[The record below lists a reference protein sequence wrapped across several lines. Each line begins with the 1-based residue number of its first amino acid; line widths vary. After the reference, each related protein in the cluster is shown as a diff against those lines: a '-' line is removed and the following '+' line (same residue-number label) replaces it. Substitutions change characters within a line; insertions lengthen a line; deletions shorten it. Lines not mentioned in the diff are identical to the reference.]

1 MILIVI
7 FGSIYILLGVFSLLI
22 SLLFIELDRP
32 KDLIKSGLMITLGIF
47 FIIYKNSIAFSAY
60 LILTLQ
66 SILLSFYIVENY
78 LFRWN
83 QLLEREKKEITSFK
97 GFLTKSNLYLTIIK
111 DGLKNLF
118 LKNSNKNILKN
129 NSIQKKWVREKDTMN
144 DSTATNANLKEYKSN
159 DKTTFFTKEDIISDE
174 KSPKKNIISDK

>member
-47 FIIYKNSIAFSAY
+47 FIIYKNSISFSTY
-60 LILTLQ
+60 LILMLQ

-97 GFLTKSNLYLTIIK
+97 GFINKSNLYLNLVM
-111 DGLKNLF
+111 DGVKILF
-118 LKNSNKNILKN
+118 LKNFNKNLLKN
-129 NSIQKKWVREKDTMN
+129 NSIQKKWVREKVNIN
-144 DSTATNANLKEYKSN
+144 DSTLTNTNLKEYKSN
-159 DKTTFFTKEDIISDE
+159 DKTTIFSKEDIINDE
-174 KSPKKNIISDK
+174 KNSKKNIISDK

>member
-1 MILIVI
+1 MILIAI

-118 LKNSNKNILKN
+118 LKNSNKNLLKN
-129 NSIQKKWVREKDTMN
+129 NSIQKKWVREKVTMN
-144 DSTATNANLKEYKSN
+144 DSTVNNTKLKEYKSN

-174 KSPKKNIISDK
+174 KNPKKNIISDK